1 MSDEEKVTTPQ
12 FPQLYPSL
20 SQTDTN
26 DLRNKDENDPAAKSD
41 TKKYEVPIGLHDI
54 QGDTISG
61 EKKDYKYFWKRVL
74 KDLTNKNLIPVKILF
89 FFKYAS
95 KYYSTIC
102 IA

>member
-1 MSDEEKVTTPQ
+1 MPDQEKVTISQ

-20 SQTDTN
+20 SQTDTDT
-26 DLRNKDENDPAAKSD
+26 DLRNKDENDHAAKSD
-41 TKKYEVPIGLHDI
+41 TKKYEVSCVHDI
-54 QGDTISG
+54 QGDTTSG

-95 KYYSTIC
+95 KKDTR
-102 IA
+102 